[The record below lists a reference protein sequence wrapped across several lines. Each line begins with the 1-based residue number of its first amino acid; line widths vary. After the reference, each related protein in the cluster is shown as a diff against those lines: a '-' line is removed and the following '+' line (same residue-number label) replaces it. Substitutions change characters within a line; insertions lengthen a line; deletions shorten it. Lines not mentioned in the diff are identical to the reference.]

1 VKFKLDENLDARFAS
16 ILVDA
21 GHECDSV
28 RAEGLG
34 GTSDYELF
42 AACTAELR
50 VLITL
55 DLDFADP
62 IRFPPGKTAG
72 IIVLR
77 PQRNTLALI
86 RETLASIVP
95 MLERER
101 LHGVLWI
108 VEPGRVRINRPW
120 DEDEEC

>member
-34 GTSDYELF
+34 GKSDDELF
-42 AACTAELR
+42 AACAAERR

-62 IRFPPGKTAG
+62 IRFPPAKTAG
-72 IIVLR
+72 TIVLR
-77 PQRNTLALI
+77 PHRPTLGLI
-86 RETLASIVP
+86 CETLASVISI
-95 MLERER
+95 LARER
-101 LHGVLWI
+101 LDGLLWI

-120 DEDEEC
+120 DEQEDC

>member
-34 GTSDYELF
+34 GKSDDELF
-42 AACTAELR
+42 AVCAAERR
-50 VLITL
+50 VLVTL

-72 IIVLR
+72 TIVVR
-77 PQRNTLALI
+77 PHRNTLALI
-86 RETLASIVP
+86 RETLASVVP

>member
-34 GTSDYELF
+34 GKSDDELIAVC
-42 AACTAELR
+42 AAERR
-50 VLITL
+50 VLVAL

-62 IRFPPGKTAG
+62 IRFPPAKAAG
-72 IIVLR
+72 TVVLR
-77 PQRNTLALI
+77 PHRHTLAMI
-86 RETLASIVP
+86 RETLASVVP

-108 VEPGRVRINRPW
+108 VEPGRIRINRSW

>member
-1 VKFKLDENLDARFAS
+1 LKFKLDENLDARFAS

-21 GHECDSV
+21 GHDCDSV
-28 RAEGLG
+28 QAEGLG
-34 GTSDYELF
+34 GKSDEELVTVC
-42 AACTAELR
+42 AGEER

-62 IRFPPGKTAG
+62 IRFPPAKAAG
-72 IIVLR
+72 TIVLR
-77 PQRNTLALI
+77 PQRNTLAMI
-86 RETLASIVP
+86 RETLASVVP

-108 VEPGRVRINRPW
+108 VEPGRLRINRPP

>member
-1 VKFKLDENLDARFAS
+1 MKFKLDENLDARLAS

-21 GHECDSV
+21 GYECDSV
-28 RAEGLG
+28 RDEGLG
-34 GTSDYELF
+34 GKSDQELF
-42 AACTAELR
+42 DACGKERR

-62 IRFPPGKTAG
+62 IRFPSAQSAG

-77 PQRNTLALI
+77 PHRARLALI
-86 RETLASIVP
+86 REALVSAVY

-101 LHGVLWI
+101 IDGALWI
-108 VEPGRVRINRPW
+108 VETGRVRINRPW
-120 DEDEEC
+120 D